1 MAGKEGERPII
12 IKKVKKGGH
21 GHHGGAWKVAYA
33 DFVTAMMAFFL
44 LLWLLSTSSKAK
56 LQGIAEYFTPT
67 VGLKDGQ
74 GIGFKGGTS
83 QSESGIAKNDAAQPN
98 VVVGAIRSGQVAEN
112 PDAQSPV
119 ESDQDDKLFKEGG
132 SAINQAINNDK
143 TLELIKSQISVQ
155 QTPEGLK
162 IDITDSDKYPMF
174 IPQTATL
181 TNMGKLVLERM
192 AKVIHKMPNY
202 MSVTGHTDATTSEEG
217 KSDYTSWELSADRA
231 NAARRYLLKSGID
244 PQQPRK
250 VVGSGDKELLLPND
264 PRSPRNRRV
273 TLLMMRGSH
282 ILIPD
287 AAVPDVNTGA
297 TPPKAAVE
305 KPAAPAAS
313 AEAPAAA
320 AH

>member
-1 MAGKEGERPII
+1 MAGKDSDKRPII
-12 IKKVKKGGH
+12 IKKIKKGGH

-67 VGLKDGQ
+67 VGLKDGL
-74 GIGFKGGTS
+74 GIGFKGGSS
-83 QSESGIAKNDAAQPN
+83 QSESGIAKNDAAQPG
-98 VVVGAIRSGQVAEN
+98 VVNGAVRSGEVAESQ
-112 PDAQSPV
+112 DTKAPV

-132 SAINQAINNDK
+132 TAVEQAINNDK
-143 TLELIKSQISVQ
+143 TLQAVRDQISVQ

-181 TNMGKLVLERM
+181 TDMGKAVLGQM
-192 AKVIHKMPNY
+192 AKVIRKMPNY
-202 MSVTGHTDATTSEEG
+202 LAVIGHTDASTDEQG
-217 KSDYTSWELSADRA
+217 KADYTAWELSADRA

-244 PQQPRK
+244 PQQPKK
-250 VVGSGDKELLLPND
+250 VTGSGDKELLLPND

-287 AAVPDVNTGA
+287 AAVPGGA
-297 TPPKAAVE
+297 PSAPPPPK
-305 KPAAPAAS
+305 PAG
-313 AEAPAAA
+313 
-320 AH
+320 H